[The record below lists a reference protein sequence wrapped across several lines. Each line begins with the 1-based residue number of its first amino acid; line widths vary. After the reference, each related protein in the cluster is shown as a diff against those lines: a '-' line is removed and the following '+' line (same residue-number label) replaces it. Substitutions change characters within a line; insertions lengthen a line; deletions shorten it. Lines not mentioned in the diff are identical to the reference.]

1 MRMKLLLADDH
12 LLVRKGLRL
21 FLQSQP
27 DIEIVGEAS
36 TGLEAVTLAKQLQPD
51 VVLMDLIMPEM
62 DGIEATKQLKQKY
75 PGMKIIILTSFSD
88 QDHVLPAIRAGA
100 EGYQLKD
107 IDPDE
112 LIYTIRAAYSGKRH
126 LHPLATDQLMSHM
139 TETKKDEKEPRFET
153 LTKRERDVLREI
165 TLGKSNKE
173 IASTLYITEKTVKT
187 HVSSILSKLDVHDRT
202 QAALLATKEHWFG
215 EEA

>member
-1 MRMKLLLADDH
+1 MGMKLLLADDH
-12 LLVRKGLRL
+12 LMVRKGLRL

-27 DIEIVGEAS
+27 DIEIIGEAS
-36 TGLEAVTLAKQLQPD
+36 TGLEAVTLAEQLQPD

-112 LIYTIRAAYSGKRH
+112 LIYTIRAAFNGKSH
-126 LHPLATDQLMSHM
+126 LHPLATNQLMSHM
-139 TETKKDEKEPRFET
+139 TGKDEEETLFEA

-173 IASTLYITEKTVKT
+173 IASSLYITEKTVKT
-187 HVSSILSKLDVHDRT
+187 HVSSILSKLNVHDRT
-202 QAALLATKEHWFG
+202 QAALLATKKHWSG
-215 EEA
+215 E